1 MENIKKNNI
10 TNLREVNK
18 LSVAELAQKLDI
30 SRQNLYKIEKGERGI
45 SLVLQDKL
53 CKIFNCSI
61 PDLYNMTEIK
71 MSVIKEI
78 SIELKFYPNLLQQ
91 DVFDITKIKDYE
103 TMQLPDKFMK
113 VLEIAK
119 SNLIATKIHE
129 KNMEPIISK
138 NDFMI
143 IDLNKKDIANNKI
156 YLIYE
161 LEKLKIKRI
170 QRLSPFD
177 TTVTIKSENEIDGEY
192 PPYTVSIEKAKE
204 MILGQVV
211 FYGRSIL

>member
-1 MENIKKNNI
+1 MNLIKQ
-10 TNLREVNK
+10 LREARKITQV
-18 LSVAELAQKLDI
+18 ELAKRI
-30 SRQNLYKIEKGERGI
+30 GMSKGNLSQIEKGTIGTSQDNLKKIAE
-45 SLVLQDKL
+45 VLECSVGQLLGEVSITSDIVYNIRYYSDIEDIFKNQEYDFINVSDKL
-53 CKIFNCSI
+53 LKLLRISDYKN
-61 PDLYNMTEIK
+61 L
-71 MSVIKEI
+71 VI
-78 SIELKFYPNLLQQ
+78 S
-91 DVFDITKIKDYE
+91 
-103 TMQLPDKFMK
+103 
-113 VLEIAK
+113 K
-119 SNLIATKIHE
+119 SNE